1 MAETLR
7 LFVSATN
14 DLEAERALIGRSIAE
29 LPVQIG
35 IEIRRSPVL
44 TPTYD
49 EIFER
54 LANVDRVYFMMGN
67 DITAPAG
74 LEWQL
79 AWRLERTVLPM
90 RRSPRPTP
98 AAQEFFRLVPVPWVE
113 FRTQRDLAQIVSLD
127 LARQLKHPANRY
139 GLTLRELEQLEGYVR
154 RLETRRVAPVEE
166 PGGAEGSA
174 VLLDIG
180 HREPLAGT
188 ALSD

>member
-1 MAETLR
+1 MAEILR

-35 IEIRRSPVL
+35 IEIRRSPAL

-54 LANVDRVYFMMGN
+54 VANVDRVYFMMGN

-79 AWRLERTVLPM
+79 AWRLERSVLPI
-90 RRSPRPTP
+90 RRTPRPTP
-98 AAQEFFRLVPVPWVE
+98 AAQEFFHLAPVPWID
-113 FRTQRDLAQIVSLD
+113 FRTQRDLARIVSLD
-127 LARQLKHPANRY
+127 VARLLKHPANRY
-139 GLTLRELEQLEGYVR
+139 GLSLHELEQLAGYIR
-154 RLETRRVAPVEE
+154 RLETKRVTQVDE

-174 VLLDIG
+174 VLLDVG
-180 HREPLAGT
+180 HREPLTGT